1 MGIFHRKHVEQ
12 EPAAVP
18 PPAPSPP
25 PAAPVKPPI
34 DVELTN
40 MLEPPK
46 PPKKTREGR
55 LSAQQWRL
63 AYAMWKQCKNATE
76 VAAHFKVTPSAV
88 CKRIARDKWDERAA
102 RESVT
107 DVRESQA
114 AIVARV
120 NEQVARLQPEDREA
134 LVVAL
139 RADHVRL
146 AAELKATAMEAIGRL
161 GIDRVTD
168 AIRLLDLGVSIEQGL
183 VGDKGNDHRSLTLVL
198 QQQRERFAVKPKIKV
213 SEGGDQP

>member
-1 MGIFHRKHVEQ
+1 MGSIFPRKPVTQ

-25 PAAPVKPPI
+25 PAVPAKQL

-40 MLEPPK
+40 MIDPPK
-46 PPKKTREGR
+46 PKKTREGR
-55 LSAQQWRL
+55 LSAAQWKAAELHWR
-63 AYAMWKQCKNATE
+63 QCRSFTE
-76 VAAHFKVTPSAV
+76 VAERVGLTPSAV
-88 CKRIARDKWDERAA
+88 ARMAKKRHWVENLGRD
-102 RESVT
+102 SVT

-134 LVVAL
+134 LVAAL

-146 AAELKATAMEAIGRL
+146 AAELKATALEAIGRL
-161 GIDRVTD
+161 GVDRVTD
-168 AIRLLDLGVSIEQGL
+168 ALRLLDLGVSIEQSL
-183 VGDKGNDHRSLTLVL
+183 MGDKANDHRSLTLVL
-198 QQQRERFAVKPKIKV
+198 QQQREKFAAKPKIKV
-213 SEGGDQP
+213 TEGGEA